1 MALFLGQ
8 IETANN
14 MLSQLLRR
22 RIVGFAPSLRSF
34 SSSAPTS
41 LAPPRVVRF
50 IASHDNEEYFGVF
63 ADPTETSCRVCM
75 RDEDTGKMSITSIE
89 YPVELILPPVE
100 PPAVWCVGLNYADH
114 AAEVK
119 MTPAEY
125 PLLFSKAV
133 SSLVGHKGSIIIP
146 KVASDPAEVD
156 YEAEL
161 AVVIGLEAKN
171 VSEADAMKH
180 VLGYCIA
187 NDVTARRWQGKKGG
201 GQWARSKSFDTF
213 LPLGPYLTPAAA
225 VPDPQNLSIRTL
237 VNGDLVQ
244 DGNTSMMITP
254 IAKLIAFISQ
264 GTTLLPGTV
273 ILTGTP
279 AGVGY
284 TKNKYLAPGDQVSIQ
299 IEGLG
304 MLTNRVLKEED

>member
-1 MALFLGQ
+1 MQSLLRP
-8 IETANN
+8 
-14 MLSQLLRR
+14 LLRR
-22 RIVGFAPSLRSF
+22 AATGLGGARALATAAP
-34 SSSAPTS
+34 
-41 LAPPRVVRF
+41 APPRVVRF
-50 IASHDNEEYFGVF
+50 IAAHDSEEYFGVF
-63 ADPTETSCRVCM
+63 ADPTESSCRVCM
-75 RDEDTGKMSITSIE
+75 RDEETGKLSVTTIE
-89 YPVELILPPVE
+89 YPVEVILPPVE

-119 MTPAEY
+119 MTPPEH
-125 PLLFSKAV
+125 PILFGKAV
-133 SSLVGHKGSIIIP
+133 SSLIGHKGSIIIP
-146 KVASDPAEVD
+146 RVASEPPEVD

-161 AVVIGLEAKN
+161 AVVIGREAKN
-171 VSEADAMKH
+171 VSEAEALSY

-201 GQWARSKSFDTF
+201 GQWLRAKSFDTF

-225 VPDPQNLSIRTL
+225 VPNPQALSIRTL
-237 VNGDLVQ
+237 VNGTLVQ
-244 DGNTSMMITP
+244 DGSTANMITP
-254 IAKLIAFISQ
+254 VAKLISFISQ

-284 TKNKYLAPGDQVSIQ
+284 TRGTYLAPGDTVSIS

-304 MLTNRVLKEED
+304 MLTNTVSAE

>member
-1 MALFLGQ
+1 MRA
-8 IETANN
+8 
-14 MLSQLLRR
+14 
-22 RIVGFAPSLRSF
+22 VGRLARFAPLRVSATAAAAPARRAL
-34 SSSAPTS
+34 SSA
-41 LAPPRVVRF
+41 AAAAAAPRVVRF
-50 IASHDNEEYFGVF
+50 ISAADQEEYFGVF
-63 ADPTETSCRVCM
+63 ADPTEASCRVAL
-75 RDEDTGKMSITSIE
+75 RDEDTGALTISTIE
-89 YPVELILPPVE
+89 HPVELLLPPVE

-119 MTPAEY
+119 LAPPEH
-125 PLLFSKAV
+125 PILFAKAV
-133 SSLVGHKGSIIIP
+133 TSLVGHRGQIVIP
-146 KVASDPAEVD
+146 RVATEPPEVD

-161 AVVIGLEAKN
+161 AVVIGREAKD
-171 VSEADAMKH
+171 VKEADALQY

-201 GQWARSKSFDTF
+201 GQWLRGKSFDTF

-225 VPDPQNLSIRTL
+225 VPDPQNLAIRTL
-237 VNGDLVQ
+237 VNGELVQ
-244 DGNTSMMITP
+244 DGNTRSM
-254 IAKLIAFISQ
+254 IASVARLIAFISQ

-284 TKNKYLAPGDQVSIQ
+284 TRNKYLKPGDTVTIS

-304 MLTNRVLKEED
+304 MLTNTVVAAGAAPV

>member
-1 MALFLGQ
+1 MFRVPRV
-8 IETANN
+8 
-14 MLSQLLRR
+14 SVLLRR
-22 RIVGFAPSLRSF
+22 SF
-34 SSSAPTS
+34 SAAAS
-41 LAPPRVVRF
+41 PPRVVRF

-63 ADPTETSCRVCM
+63 ADPSETSCKVCM
-75 RDEDTGKMSITSIE
+75 RDEDTGKLSVTSIE
-89 YPVELILPPVE
+89 YPVEMILPPVE

-119 MTPAEY
+119 ITPPEH

-133 SSLVGHKGSIIIP
+133 SSLVGHRGAIVIP
-146 KVASDPAEVD
+146 RVASDPPEVD

-161 AVVIGLEAKN
+161 AVVIGREAKN
-171 VSEADAMKH
+171 VSEAQALSY

-201 GQWARSKSFDTF
+201 GQWARGKSFDTF

-225 VPDPQNLSIRTL
+225 VPNPQNLTIRTL
-237 VNGDLVQ
+237 LNGNLVQ
-244 DGNTSMMITP
+244 DSNTSFMITP
-254 IAKLIAFISQ
+254 IAKLISFISQ

-284 TKNKYLAPGDQVSIQ
+284 TRGTYLAPGDTVSIQ

-304 MLTNRVLKEED
+304 MLTNNVVAEDEGSSSKSSS

>member
-1 MALFLGQ
+1 MR
-8 IETANN
+8 
-14 MLSQLLRR
+14 SLLRR
-22 RIVGFAPSLRSF
+22 AAAAAPRAF
-34 SSSAPTS
+34 SSAP
-41 LAPPRVVRF
+41 LPAGPPRVVRF
-50 IASHDNEEYFGVF
+50 IAAHDSEEYFGVF
-63 ADPTETSCRVCM
+63 ADPTESSCRVCL
-75 RDEDTGKMSITSIE
+75 RDEDTGKLSVST
-89 YPVELILPPVE
+89 VEVPIAEILPPLE

-119 MTPAEY
+119 MTPPEH
-125 PLLFSKAV
+125 PILFSKAV
-133 SSLVGHKGSIIIP
+133 SSLVGHRGAIVIP
-146 KVASDPAEVD
+146 RVASEPPEVD

-161 AVVIGLEAKN
+161 AVVIGRAAKN
-171 VSEADAMKH
+171 VSEGEAMAH

-187 NDVTARRWQGKKGG
+187 NDVTARRWQGKKGS
-201 GQWARSKSFDTF
+201 GQWARAKSFDTF

-225 VPDPQNLSIRTL
+225 VPDPQNLAIRTL

-244 DGNTSMMITP
+244 DGNTRNMLVP
-254 IAKLIAFISQ
+254 IARLIAFISQ

-284 TKNKYLAPGDQVSIQ
+284 TRNKYLAPGDTVSIQ

-304 MLTNRVLKEED
+304 MLTNPVVAES